1 MKHTRDESRTLHVP
15 NLSANSFPILTLQRK
30 IGGTIYT
37 VTCSFDGKEQLRDK
51 YQRII
56 LQKISQKE
64 DNET

>member
-15 NLSANSFPILTLQRK
+15 NLSANSFPILTLQLK